1 MRRNYIV
8 SEEHYHTTTLFTE
21 NLLAIEMRKTQRLI
35 NKSAYLGLPI
45 LDLGRSVIEE
55 FWYDSVKPKYG

>member
-8 SEEHYHTTTLFTE
+8 LEEHYHTTTLFTE

-45 LDLGRSVIEE
+45 LDLGRSVI
-55 FWYDSVKPKYG
+55 

>member
-45 LDLGRSVIEE
+45 LDLGRSVI
-55 FWYDSVKPKYG
+55 